1 MTIALGEAPPRTPS
15 MRPASHGLLLLLALL
30 FAAAIGLIV
39 IRDRAR
45 QTYQAPPML
54 WFTSADAM
62 KRMALG
68 YDAVLS
74 DLYWMR
80 AVVYYGGQRLAT
92 GVPADYDLLY
102 HLLDLV
108 TTLDPRFNIAYRFG
122 AVFLAESY
130 PNGPGRPDQA
140 IALLQRGWERTG
152 RWEYLHDI
160 GFVNYWW
167 LNDYPAA
174 AEWFEK
180 AAAVPGAPAYLR
192 GLAATTLAQGGNR
205 QSSRLLWQQ
214 VLEAGDAEWMKG
226 NAEFRLRQLD
236 AMDVIDALNE
246 ASRRYAERSGRPP
259 RSWQDLATVVRLGG
273 VPIDPDG
280 VPYALDPETGRI
292 DLGPESTLRPLPTE
306 SAAPPPA
313 VPGTPTP
320 ERPPS

>member
-1 MTIALGEAPPRTPS
+1 MTIALGEAPPRLPS
-15 MRPASHGLLLLLALL
+15 TKPTSPGLLLALPL
-30 FAAAIGLIV
+30 LLAAAVGLLMT
-39 IRDRAR
+39 RDRAR

-54 WFTSADAM
+54 WFTSPDAM

-68 YDAVLS
+68 YDSIVS

-80 AVVYYGGQRLAT
+80 AVVYYGGQRLAADA
-92 GVPADYDLLY
+92 PANYDLLY

-122 AVFLAESY
+122 AVFLADSY

-214 VLEAGDAEWMKG
+214 VLNAGDAEWMKG

-246 ASRRYAERSGRPP
+246 ASRRYAERNGRPP
-259 RSWQDLATVVRLGG
+259 ASWQELATVVRLQG
-273 VPIDPDG
+273 VPLDPDG
-280 VPYALDPETGRI
+280 TPYALDPTTGI
-292 DLGPESTLRPLPTE
+292 VDLGPESTLRPLPTE
-306 SAAPPPA
+306 TVAPPP
-313 VPGTPTP
+313 PPTSDP
-320 ERPPS
+320 ARPPS